1 MDGSAILHLATLLA
15 VNAAVS
21 IVAFAILA
29 FLCIR
34 MKDVTVVD
42 SFWALGM
49 VLLAVS
55 SLIQSPR
62 ATPRRLLLVGLCAL
76 WGFRLA
82 GYLLWRWRTRGPDRR
97 YVTMLGRAMSKQGW
111 SFAEASI
118 RLVFL
123 IQAPLQFIVCL
134 PVQLGQASLGSTPLG
149 PLAVAG
155 AALALVGVAFETI
168 GDLQLTRFRSDPAN
182 AGKVLMT
189 GLWRYTRH
197 PNYFGDACVWWG
209 IYLVAAE
216 TPLGIWALPGP
227 ILLTWTLMKWSGAPT
242 LEYRLRK
249 TRPDYVTYIET
260 TSGFV
265 PWPPSAP
272 KAHEAEP
279 V

>member
-1 MDGSAILHLATLLA
+1 MHLAILLAVDAVVSVLAFTLLA
-15 VNAAVS
+15 LV
-21 IVAFAILA
+21 
-29 FLCIR
+29 CIR

-49 VLLAVS
+49 VLLA
-55 SLIQSPR
+55 LCAFLQSPG
-62 ATPRRLLLVGLCAL
+62 ATPRRLLLLGLCAA

-97 YVTMLGRAMSKQGW
+97 YVSLLGRAMSQKSW
-111 SFAEASI
+111 SFGEAAM

-123 IQAPLQFIVCL
+123 IQAPLQFVVCL
-134 PVQLGQASLGSTPLG
+134 PVQLGEASTAGTPLG

-155 AALALVGVAFETI
+155 ATLALIGIGFETV
-168 GDLQLTRFRSDPAN
+168 GDLQLTAFRNDPAN
-182 AGKVLMT
+182 AGRVLNT

-227 ILLTWTLMKWSGAPT
+227 VLLTWTLMKWSGAPT
-242 LEYRLRK
+242 LEHRLRK
-249 TRPDYVTYIET
+249 TRPDYAAYIET
-260 TSGFV
+260 TSGFL
-265 PWPPSAP
+265 PWPPRRA
-272 KAHEAEP
+272 
-279 V
+279 

>member
-209 IYLVAAE
+209 IYLGA
-216 TPLGIWALPGP
+216 
-227 ILLTWTLMKWSGAPT
+227 SGTHPPH
-242 LEYRLRK
+242 LDPDEVERRPDPRVSPSQDPSRLR
-249 TRPDYVTYIET
+249 DL
-260 TSGFV
+260 
-265 PWPPSAP
+265 
-272 KAHEAEP
+272 H
-279 V
+279 

>member
-1 MDGSAILHLATLLA
+1 MHLVTLLA

-21 IVAFAILA
+21 IVAFTVLA
-29 FLCIR
+29 LVCIR

-55 SLIQSPR
+55 SLVQSPS
-62 ATPRRLLLVGLCAL
+62 ATPRRLLLVGLTAI
-76 WGFRLA
+76 WGFRLG
-82 GYLLWRWRTRGPDRR
+82 GYLLWRWRTHGPDRR
-97 YVTMLGRAMSKQGW
+97 YVTMLGRAMTKRGW
-111 SFAEASI
+111 SFGEAAV

-134 PVQLGQASLGSTPLG
+134 PVQLGQASIGRTPLG

-155 AALALVGVAFETI
+155 AALALVGVAFETV
-168 GDLQLTRFRSDPAN
+168 GDLQLTRFRGDPAN
-182 AGKVLMT
+182 AGKVLNT

-209 IYLVAAE
+209 IFLVAAE

-227 ILLTWTLMKWSGAPT
+227 VLLTWTLMKWSGAPT
-242 LEYRLRK
+242 LEHRLRK
-249 TRPDYVTYIET
+249 TRPDYATYIET
-260 TSGFV
+260 TSGFL
-265 PWPPSAP
+265 PWPPRRA
-272 KAHEAEP
+272 
-279 V
+279 